1 MLMTFSFHLDKYG
14 LELTKAMRIRHLFI
28 LMSLIFTSF
37 TISAQASAPENA
49 GLNEPL
55 PINWSL
61 LATEKENFYVLQ
73 IPDSPKLK
81 AILAIEQEVPKNK
94 FHTALLDQKLIELT
108 TPLMEE
114 KQILAGDFYRQGHS
128 EHQKGMQTIFVK
140 KILFQASD
148 SLQQGNKLSAQVI
161 VFYYDEKIYSVVFTT
176 PEINL
181 SDYSGQLLFSQFG
194 PERKQRVAL
203 NFRGAKFSF

>member
-1 MLMTFSFHLDKYG
+1 MWMRRLIILASLFLVS
-14 LELTKAMRIRHLFI
+14 LTLSVH
-28 LMSLIFTSF
+28 
-37 TISAQASAPENA
+37 ASVPVNA

-55 PINWSL
+55 PINWQL
-61 LATEKENFYVLQ
+61 LATEKENFYILQ

-81 AILAIEQEVPKNK
+81 AILTIEQEVPKNK
-94 FHTALLDQKLIELT
+94 FHPALLDQKLIELT

-114 KQILAGDFYRQGHS
+114 KQILAGDFYKQGHS

-148 SLQQGNKLSAQVI
+148 SLQQGNKFSAQI
-161 VFYYDEKIYSVVFTT
+161 TVFYYDEKIYSVVFTT

-181 SDYSGQLLFSQFG
+181 SDYPSQLLFSLFG

-203 NFRGAKFSF
+203 NFRGAKFNF